1 MNAAHEIS
9 QDELDGALFMCAVE
23 LRAAGYGQ
31 NGLEYFFQG
40 EGRMPINTPQLH
52 ALVEARGLSSL
63 VVQPVKDGGFQII
76 VNDDIPVCTQ
86 RGKVK
91 VFSTADSVVRYL
103 QRANVTRFIFEIGE
117 QK

>member
-1 MNAAHEIS
+1 MNAAHEIP
-9 QDELDGALFMCAVE
+9 QAELDGALFMCAVE

-31 NGLEYFFQG
+31 GLEYFFHG

-52 ALVEARGLSSL
+52 ALVEARGLTSL
-63 VVQPVKDGGFQII
+63 VVQAVPEGFQILI
-76 VNDDIPVCTQ
+76 NDDIPLCTQ
-86 RGKVK
+86 RGQVK

-103 QRANVTRFIFEIGE
+103 KRANVRRFIFEIGE